1 MDYMIHSVNF
11 STMAYTSNS
20 SNKNCE
26 TECIEIHNQWGHLN
40 SLAQAMARRT
50 SYERQQIRE
59 TYKAMYG
66 KDLVDRLQKML
77 LNNYHGN
84 HEICNAL
91 SLWLLDQH
99 ERDALMAKEAFEN
112 SETNYKALVEI
123 YTGRKS
129 SHLLLI
135 KQVYQTKYRMQLE
148 QDILN
153 SELPHSYQKILIALA
168 TSHKSHQS
176 EVSPH
181 VAKCD
186 ARRLYETG
194 EGRGGAVGIEEGA
207 ILEILSKRSIQQL
220 KLTFE
225 TYKHIYGHN
234 YAKSLKK
241 ERNGEFEV
249 ALRVVIK
256 CMYAPPKYY
265 AEMLHSCIEGT
276 TLDKTALAR
285 IMVSRAEIDM
295 DEIQRVYKK
304 KYAKDLR
311 DAIRENNSTGIDCK
325 DFLLLWQVFA
335 LRDFSL

>member
-1 MDYMIHSVNF
+1 
-11 STMAYTSNS
+11 
-20 SNKNCE
+20 
-26 TECIEIHNQWGHLN
+26 
-40 SLAQAMARRT
+40 
-50 SYERQQIRE
+50 
-59 TYKAMYG
+59 
-66 KDLVDRLQKML
+66 ML

-112 SETNYKALVEI
+112 SETNCKALVEI

-135 KQVYQTKYRMQLE
+135 KQVYQTKYRMQLD

-194 EGRGGAVGIEEGA
+194 EGRGGARGIEEGA

-234 YAKSLKK
+234 YAK
-241 ERNGEFEV
+241 
-249 ALRVVIK
+249 
-256 CMYAPPKYY
+256 
-265 AEMLHSCIEGT
+265 MLHSCIEGT
-276 TLDKTALAR
+276 TLDKTAFAR

-325 DFLLLWQVFA
+325 DFFVA
-335 LRDFSL
+335 LAGIRTP